1 MHRLLDRATQ
11 LTSFKWETPSFG
23 PLTYEPALK
32 TTALAAT
39 LLFAHGQ
46 TTERTIAAAE
56 RLGRALGM
64 AVRVLPAWGKIIV
77 QPDGTPRSQIITPQP
92 PGADLGRVLG

>member
-11 LTSFKWETPSFG
+11 LTNFKWETPSFG

-64 AVRVLPAWGKIIV
+64 AGRGLPDWGKIILE
-77 QPDGTPRSQIITPQP
+77 PRGTPPPQIIPPQP
-92 PGADLGRVLG
+92 PGGDLGRVL